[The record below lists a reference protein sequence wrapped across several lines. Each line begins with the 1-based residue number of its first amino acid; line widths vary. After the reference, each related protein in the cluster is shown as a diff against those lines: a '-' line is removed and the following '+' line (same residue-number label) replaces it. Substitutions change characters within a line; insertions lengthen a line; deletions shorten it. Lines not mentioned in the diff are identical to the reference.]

1 MIKGTVFPTR
11 RPDHPFRFIGIA
23 LLLLFPMWATA
34 QVKAVADARSEVLET
49 VGALFNALEANNDA
63 QFTSLLTPDFYIYD
77 GGIRFS
83 GPGVLAFLKA
93 QRAAGKSFNWNVTEP
108 DVHVIGDTAWVA
120 YVNKGSITD
129 SSGTKDQQWLESAFL
144 QKEGASWK
152 IAFMHSTRVPKP
164 TQDTNDRQ
172 EKPTGTGRLR

>member
-1 MIKGTVFPTR
+1 MIKLSAFLTR
-11 RPDHPFRFIGIA
+11 RPDLTFRFIGIA
-23 LLLLFPMWATA
+23 LLSLFPMWATA
-34 QVKAVADARSEVLET
+34 QAKTVADDRSEVVET
-49 VGALFNALEANNDA
+49 VGALFNALEASNDA
-63 QFTSLLTPDFYIYD
+63 QFTSLLTPGFYIFD
-77 GGIRFS
+77 GGNRFS
-83 GPGVLAFLKA
+83 GQGVLAFLKA
-93 QRAAGKSFNWNVTEP
+93 QRAAGKSFKWNVSEP

-164 TQDTNDRQ
+164 NQNANTNQ
-172 EKPTGTGRLR
+172 EQQTERPR